1 MSDLRPSLPLSL
13 VLWLAGLGAAAQYGK
28 ISVIFDRLPQVYP
41 QAGAALGWTVSMV
54 GVIGIALGLVAG
66 ILAARIGL
74 RRALLAGLWA
84 GAAVSLLQ
92 ASFPPLPVFLALRV
106 VEGVSHL
113 ALVVVI
119 PTLIAQLSTDRLRP
133 LMLTVWGTFFGV
145 AFAILVFAG
154 LPLVDR
160 FGMSALFVAHAVYM
174 AGFAMV
180 LHAWVPRDRAGE
192 GQMPGLAALG
202 RDHLRIYR
210 SAHISAPA
218 WGWLF
223 YTFCFV
229 SFLTLVPPFLPEAQR
244 VWVVGAM
251 PLVSIASSL
260 VLGVQLL
267 RVTSPIGVVV
277 LGFGLSAACALALL
291 AAPGNAVLCLTF
303 ASALGLVQ
311 GASFAAVPQLNTAPD
326 SRAMANGGMA
336 QMGNIG
342 NTLGTP
348 MIAWAIT
355 FGGHAAMM
363 LALAAALIAGCLVHL
378 WLAHLRRQG
387 GY

>member
-1 MSDLRPSLPLSL
+1 MSMSPSSIPLTL
-13 VLWLAGLGAAAQYGK
+13 TLWLAGLGAAAQYGK

-41 QAGAALGWTVSMV
+41 QAGASLGWTVSMV
-54 GVIGIALGLVAG
+54 GVVGIVLGLVAG

-74 RRALLAGLWA
+74 RRALLAGLWS

-92 ASFPPLPVFLALRV
+92 ASFPPLSVFLALRM

-119 PTLIAQLSTDRLRP
+119 PTLIAQLVSDRLRP

-145 AFAILVFAG
+145 AFAVLVFGG

-160 FGMSALFVAHAVYM
+160 FGMAALFVAHAVYM
-174 AGFAMV
+174 SAFAVV
-180 LHAWVPRDRAGE
+180 LHAWVPRDLTAQGDL
-192 GQMPGLAALG
+192 PGLAALG

-229 SFLTLVPPFLPEAQR
+229 SFLTLVPPFLPDDQR
-244 VWVVGAM
+244 VWIVGAM

-277 LGFGLSAACALALL
+277 LGFKLSAACALALL
-291 AAPGNAVLCLTF
+291 VVPGNGALCLAF
-303 ASALGLVQ
+303 AAALGLVQ

-342 NTLGTP
+342 NSLGTP
-348 MIAWAIT
+348 VIAWAIT
-355 FGGHAAMM
+355 LGGHGAMM
-363 LALAAALIAGCLVHL
+363 LSLAAALLAGGLVHL

-387 GY
+387 VY